1 MLHQAG
7 FISSAQCSAISPEC
21 LLVPCRIL
29 CPSLPPSP
37 RPPPL
42 RALQYLA
49 ESGSQEFVWQSSW
62 GVSTRMV
69 GAVIMGHGDDM
80 GLMLPPRLAPVQVG
94 GGESGREAS
103 D

>member
-1 MLHQAG
+1 M
-7 FISSAQCSAISPEC
+7 
-21 LLVPCRIL
+21 
-29 CPSLPPSP
+29 
-37 RPPPL
+37 
-42 RALQYLA
+42 
-49 ESGSQEFVWQSSW
+49 WQSSW